1 VSDVDLRTV
10 QQRLGHGHG
19 IDEAL
24 FEALAKSAAAR
35 ESKRDFRLGK
45 SFVRLPMVSF

>member
-1 VSDVDLRTV
+1 MLICVRCNSGWGTGD
-10 QQRLGHGHG
+10 G

-24 FEALAKSAAAR
+24 FEALAKAAAAR
-35 ESKRDFRLGK
+35 ESKLDFRLGQ